1 MSFVGLGN
9 ESNNEEKLKPFLAT
23 IDAALLDAEPDQT
36 FADYFYGNSALELSI
51 TEPTKDEYPKLY
63 EMIIDELLHNDP
75 KLKLES
81 EATFHFMT
89 RLAALS
95 SDFLY
100 EDKDFLV
107 GDKNPNFKALQNTI
121 AKYLDLAF
129 DDKNFKDQIS
139 RSVDT
144 FKAAVPK
151 IIVAMVKHAKDK
163 SSSIKDL
170 KANLVD
176 YANKLDNYFSDI
188 TQVAYKEP
196 LSEADEK
203 ISKFFAPDYDHTDLN
218 LIVLNQVNDFISEAE
233 GNISA
238 EQDLRKFLSKNKHLT
253 KALIDNVIPLVNG
266 MSQGLVNQ
274 NIHGSLRLHN
284 RGVDDYPEDAVT
296 GQGDKQFEK
305 IFSNIAQVIYSL
317 ISFKPISTNQSLR
330 LVDWTFNETK
340 EVKSEKAELKSK
352 TTDFIANPT
361 NNDLKDF
368 FFSNKQKI
376 IYLYLMDTL
385 NFDLKGKVESLNNND
400 LNLLIGAV
408 RKAQLKSA

>member
-1 MSFVGLGN
+1 MITN
-9 ESNNEEKLKPFLAT
+9 EVLHKDSKLNLENDAT
-23 IDAALLDAEPDQT
+23 QLFIQ
-36 FADYFYGNSALELSI
+36 
-51 TEPTKDEYPKLY
+51 
-63 EMIIDELLHNDP
+63 
-75 KLKLES
+75 
-81 EATFHFMT
+81 

-100 EDKDFLV
+100 GDEHFNFD
-107 GDKNPNFKALQNTI
+107 DKNPNFKLLQNKI

-129 DDKNFKDQIS
+129 DDKNFKGQIS
-139 RSVDT
+139 NSRDA

-151 IIVAMVKHAKDK
+151 IIVAMVNHAKEK
-163 SSSIKDL
+163 STSSRDL
-170 KANLVD
+170 KEKLLD
-176 YANKLDNYFSDI
+176 YANKLDDYFSDI
-188 TQVAYKEP
+188 SKVVCKEP
-196 LSEADEK
+196 LSDADER
-203 ISKFFAPDYDHTDLN
+203 ISKFFAPDYDHTEPD
-218 LIVLNQVNDFISEAE
+218 LIVLNQVNDFINEAE

-238 EQDLRKFLSKNKHLT
+238 EQDLRKFFSKNKHLT
-253 KALIDNVIPLVNG
+253 KAIIDNVIPLVNG

-305 IFSNIAQVIYSL
+305 FFSNIAQVIYSL